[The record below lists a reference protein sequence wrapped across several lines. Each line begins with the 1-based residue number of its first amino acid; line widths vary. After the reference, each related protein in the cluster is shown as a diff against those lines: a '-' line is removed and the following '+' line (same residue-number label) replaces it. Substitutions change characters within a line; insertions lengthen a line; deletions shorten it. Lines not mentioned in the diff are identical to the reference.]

1 MRIKGLRGNSL
12 FRFLLIFILGGC
24 GYYLM
29 EILYRGHSHWSM
41 AVCGGVCLLGICFIN
56 RRFLRLHAI
65 FRAGLCALFITAVEF
80 LTGCIVNLWLG
91 LNVWSY
97 NARPLNFMGQICLDF
112 SLLWFILSLAL
123 CLMLPFLAKKK
134 GATESLQN

>member
-1 MRIKGLRGNSL
+1 MRIKGFRGNSL
-12 FRFLLIFILGGC
+12 LNFLFIFILGGC

-41 AVCGGVCLLGICFIN
+41 AVCGGICLLGIYFIN
-56 RRFLRLHAI
+56 HRFLRFHAL
-65 FRAGLCALFITAVEF
+65 FRAVLCALFITLVEF
-80 LTGCIVNLWLG
+80 LAGCIVNLWLG

-97 NARPLNFMGQICLDF
+97 TALPLNFMGQICFNF
-112 SLLWFILSLAL
+112 SILWFFLSLAL
-123 CLMLPFLAKKK
+123 CLLLSFFSKKK